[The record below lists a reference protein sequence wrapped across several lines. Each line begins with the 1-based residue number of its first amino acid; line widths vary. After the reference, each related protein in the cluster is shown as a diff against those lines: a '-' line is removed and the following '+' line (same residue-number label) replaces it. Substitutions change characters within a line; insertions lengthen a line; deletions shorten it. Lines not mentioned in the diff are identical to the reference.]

1 MKRIP
6 DVVAISETKSNSR
19 TISNENISNY
29 KFLHNDSA
37 PCAGGV
43 GLYIKEAL
51 KFRLRNDLLLHLQ
64 DCEDLWLKIESKKSN
79 FILALIY
86 RHPKQK
92 LSLFNVK
99 LCENLN
105 NLESTKL

>member
-6 DVVAISETKSNSR
+6 DVVAISETKLNSN
-19 TISNENISNY
+19 TISNKNNSNY

-37 PCAGGV
+37 ACAGGV
-43 GLYIKEAL
+43 RLYIKETI

-64 DCEDLWLKIESKKSN
+64 DCEDLWLEIESKESN
-79 FILALIY
+79 FILAVIY

-92 LSLFNVK
+92 LLLLNYK
-99 LCENLN
+99 L
-105 NLESTKL
+105 